1 MADPRIPEDE
11 ELGDEEMDF
20 EGGDEDALVTL
31 LTTDEGE
38 TITSVLDKLASA
50 TEVIAKHLEKQNM
63 ILVKMLSVM
72 SAAKAPAA
80 AGIAAPA

>member
-11 ELGDEEMDF
+11 ELGDEDMDF

-80 AGIAAPA
+80 PA

>member
-38 TITSVLDKLASA
+38 TITSVLDKLATA

-63 ILVKMLSVM
+63 ILVKMLSVL
-72 SAAKAPAA
+72 SAAKAPAT
-80 AGIAAPA
+80 GIAAPA

>member
-1 MADPRIPEDE
+1 MADSRIPEDE

-20 EGGDEDALVTL
+20 DGGEEDALVTL

-63 ILVKMLSVM
+63 ILVKMLSVL
-72 SAAKAPAA
+72 SAAKAPGPTA
-80 AGIAAPA
+80 

>member
-1 MADPRIPEDE
+1 MADSRIPEDE

-20 EGGDEDALVTL
+20 DGGEEDALVTL

-63 ILVKMLSVM
+63 ILVKILSVL
-72 SAAKAPAA
+72 SAAKAPGPTA
-80 AGIAAPA
+80 